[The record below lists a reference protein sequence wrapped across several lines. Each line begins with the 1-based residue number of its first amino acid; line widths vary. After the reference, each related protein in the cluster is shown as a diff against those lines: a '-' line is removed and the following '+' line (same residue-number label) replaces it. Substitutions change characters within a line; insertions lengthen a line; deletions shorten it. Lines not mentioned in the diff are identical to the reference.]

1 MASKPQLV
9 RSADVVQG
17 TVKARPKIE
26 VRGLNRTFWLGGEAN
41 VEALRDVNL
50 TIAEGEICCL
60 LGPSGCGKTTLL
72 RTIGGLV
79 GPSSGRIEVATQDPS
94 RPLMA
99 MVAQDYSVFPWKTV
113 RANVMFPLKMK
124 GVPKAE
130 AEQRVMRALRDV
142 GLERFADAYPDTL
155 SGGMKQRVAIARAFV
170 TDPEILLMDEP
181 LAALDAQLR
190 QLLAEQLLALC
201 ERNRKTVVFVTH
213 SIEEAILLGD
223 RVVLMG
229 ARPGR
234 IVNVVDVPFERP
246 RDPAEV
252 RSSPE
257 FARLREMIW
266 EWLRGEVEK
275 QLEEA
280 KVLRNG

>member
-1 MASKPQLV
+1 MTAEALRVTDGRVASLP
-9 RSADVVQG
+9 VQ
-17 TVKARPKIE
+17 TRPKITITG
-26 VRGLNRTFWLGGEAN
+26 VSRTFWTGGQES
-41 VEALRDVNL
+41 VEALRDANL
-50 TIAEGEICCL
+50 VINEGEICCL

-72 RTIGGLV
+72 RIIGGLT
-79 GPSSGRIEVATQDPS
+79 GPSSGRIDVRISEPT

-99 MVAQDYSVFPWKTV
+99 TVAQDYSVFPWKSV
-113 RANVMFPLKMK
+113 WNNVMFPLRMR
-124 GVPKAE
+124 GVPAAE
-130 AEQRVMRALRDV
+130 AKARVQSALEAV
-142 GLERFADAYPDTL
+142 GLQKFANAFPSTL

-170 TDPEILLMDEP
+170 TNSEILLMDEP

-201 ERNRKTVVFVTH
+201 EENQKTVVFVTH

-234 IVNVVDVPFERP
+234 IVEVVDIPFARP

-252 RSSPE
+252 RSDPE
-257 FARLREMIW
+257 FARIREMIW
-266 EWLRGEVEK
+266 GWLRGEVEQ
-275 QLEEA
+275 QLA
-280 KVLRNG
+280 MAGKSDG